1 MVSMSF
7 DGWKMFKLVRY
18 LKKYKLQVI
27 LGPIFKLTEAVFELI
42 VPLVMAQIID
52 VGIYN
57 KDESYVLKMGVL
69 LVVLGVCG
77 LAFALTCQYMAS
89 KASQGFGTELR
100 RELFHHISTLS
111 HKELDELGTPSLI
124 TRLTSDINQL
134 QVAVAMLIRLVV
146 RAPFLVIGST
156 IMAFTIDAKLAL
168 VFVAVIPLVALVM
181 WMVTTKTIPFYK
193 TIQKKLDKTSL
204 ITRENLVGARAVR
217 AFAKQEHEQQRFADN
232 ADDIEKT
239 AVRAG
244 KISALLSPVNAII
257 LNLAVVAIIWFGGF
271 SVNAGDLTQGQVIA
285 LVNYMN
291 QILLALVV
299 VANLVVIFT
308 KAAASAARVNEVFD
322 TKPSVTEKE
331 NASAEF
337 DRAAPAVEFEN
348 VYFSYHDNGEYS
360 LEDISFTAEVG
371 QTIGIIG
378 GTGSGKS
385 TLVNLIPRFYDAAKG
400 SIRIM
405 GNPIGD
411 YRFDKLR
418 KIIGVVPQKAVLF
431 SGTLRDNMKWGG
443 GNITDEQIHRALKIA
458 QAEDFAD
465 KLPDGLDSVILQG
478 GKNLSGGQKQR
489 LTIARAIAANPEILI
504 LDDSASALDFATD
517 SRLRTAIKENCSD
530 MTVFIISQRANSVK
544 SADKIIVLA
553 DGKIEGI
560 GTHRELLQSC
570 EEYCQICLTQFSA
583 EELEKEINGDE

>member
-1 MVSMSF
+1 MR
-7 DGWKMFKLVRY
+7 KLVKY
-18 LKKYKLQVI
+18 LKNYKKNVI

-52 VGIYN
+52 VGIAN
-57 KDESYVLKMGVL
+57 KDSGYIWQMGGVL
-69 LVVLGVCG
+69 VLLGVCG
-77 LAFALTCQYMAS
+77 LGFALICQYMAS
-89 KASQGFGTELR
+89 IASQGFGTELR
-100 RELFHHISTLS
+100 RELYHHINTLS
-111 HKELDELGTPSLI
+111 HKEVDEFGTPSLI

-156 IMAFTIDAKLAL
+156 IMAFMIDVKLAL
-168 VFVAVIPLVALVM
+168 IFVIVIPLVALVM
-181 WMVTTKTIPFYK
+181 WLVTTKTIPFFK
-193 TIQKKLDKTSL
+193 SIQKKLDKTSL

-217 AFAKQEHEQQRFADN
+217 AFSKQEYEKERFKDN
-232 ADDIEKT
+232 AEDIEKA

-257 LNLAVVAIIWFGGF
+257 LNLAIVAIIWFGGF
-271 SVNAGDLTQGQVIA
+271 SVNVGDLTQGQVIA

-308 KAAASAARVNEVFD
+308 KSAACAARVNEVLD
-322 TKPSVTEKE
+322 AKPSIVGKETTEE
-331 NASAEF
+331 SGDAS
-337 DRAAPAVEFEN
+337 APAVKFDN
-348 VYFSYHDNGEYS
+348 VSFSYHDNSEYA
-360 LEDISFTAEVG
+360 LEDISFTAEKG

-385 TLVNLIPRFYDAAKG
+385 TLINLIPRFYDTSKG
-400 SIRIM
+400 LVSVYGTDVR
-405 GNPIGD
+405 NYSLGD
-411 YRFDKLR
+411 LR
-418 KIIGVVPQKAVLF
+418 TKIAVVPQKAVLF
-431 SGTLRDNMKWGG
+431 SGTIRENMKWGG
-443 GNITDEQIHRALKIA
+443 DDITDEQIWRALKIS
-458 QAEDFAD
+458 QAYEFVE
-465 KLPDGLDSVILQG
+465 KLENGLDYEILQG

-489 LTIARAIAANPEILI
+489 LTIARAIAADPEILI

-517 SRLRTAIKENCSD
+517 AKLRTAIKENCTN
-530 MTVFIISQRANSVK
+530 MTVFLISQRANTVK
-544 SADKIIVLA
+544 NSDQIIVLD
-553 DGKIEGI
+553 DGKMVGI

-570 EEYCQICLTQFSA
+570 TDYCQICLTQFSA